1 MNREQILACIDE
13 LSKSKGFYS
22 RLKNALNTGREEMP
36 NEYEKFM
43 RELEEQNFKDAVD
56 LVLYLES

>member
-13 LSKSKGFYS
+13 LSKSNGFYS
-22 RLKNALNTGREEMP
+22 RLKNALSTGREEMP

-43 RELEEQNFKDAVD
+43 RELEEQKFTDAVD